1 MAAPMTTPIEIDVWQ
16 GEIAELE
23 VDALVV
29 GASESLFMT
38 GGQAASV
45 KRRGGPEIE
54 HAAVQQ
60 GPIPPGSVIVT
71 SGGRLAA
78 PYVIHAVAVGHD
90 RIADPDRILAAVRA
104 AFAVAEPLQL
114 RRIAIGLLGAEHGA
128 FTPEDAA
135 TALVAA
141 VEAAAPGTPIDSVV
155 IATAHPNETHAVGE
169 ALARHHAA
177 AR

>member
-1 MAAPMTTPIEIDVWQ
+1 MTTPIEIDVWQ

-45 KRRGGPEIE
+45 KRRGGDEIE
-54 HAAVQQ
+54 RAAVQQ
-60 GPIPPGSVIVT
+60 GPIAPGSVVVT
-71 SGGRLAA
+71 AGGRLAA

-90 RIADPDRILAAVRA
+90 RVADPERISSAIRA
-104 AFAVAEPLQL
+104 AFAVAGPLQL

-128 FTPEDAA
+128 FAPDDAA

-141 VEAAAPGTPIDSVV
+141 IESAATGTPIESVV

-169 ALARHHAA
+169 ALARHHAT

>member
-16 GEIAELE
+16 GAIAELE

-45 KRRGGPEIE
+45 KRRGGDAIE
-54 HAAVQQ
+54 RAAVEQ
-60 GPIPPGSVIVT
+60 GPIPPGSVVVT

-90 RIADPDRILAAVRA
+90 RVADPERLAAAVRA

-114 RRIAIGLLGAEHGA
+114 HRIAIGLLGTEHGA
-128 FTPEDAA
+128 FPAADAA
-135 TALVAA
+135 EALVTAIG
-141 VEAAAPGTPIDSVV
+141 AAAAGTPVESVV
-155 IATAHPNETHAVGE
+155 IATVHPNETHAVGE
-169 ALARHHAA
+169 ALARHHTA